1 MPGNSD
7 AGIPEGETVFFA
19 VAHVPH
25 RAQNKSQCAAQQR
38 DQAVVRRV
46 GRVEKCITVRCQS
59 LLVQESNNEDG
70 QDGTDDLDA
79 PEPCN
84 CVLIANWAKI
94 LLSIV
99 GTLECLDG
107 VD

>member
-7 AGIPEGETVFFA
+7 AGIPEGENVFFA
-19 VAHVPH
+19 VGHVPH

-59 LLVQESNNEDG
+59 LLVQESNHEDG

-79 PEPCN
+79 PAASLYFLYCRT
-84 CVLIANWAKI
+84 AKWLG
-94 LLSIV
+94 LLASSSSNIRS
-99 GTLECLDG
+99 T
-107 VD
+107 

>member
-1 MPGNSD
+1 M
-7 AGIPEGETVFFA
+7 FFA
-19 VAHVPH
+19 VGHVPH

-79 PEPCN
+79 PETKSQG
-84 CVLIANWAKI
+84 LFYEI
-94 LLSIV
+94 L
-99 GTLECLDG
+99 
-107 VD
+107 

>member
-1 MPGNSD
+1 M
-7 AGIPEGETVFFA
+7 FFA
-19 VAHVPH
+19 VGHVPH

-59 LLVQESNNEDG
+59 LLVQESNHEDG

-79 PEPCN
+79 PRTMQLRSYRQLGEGPARHCRHTGM
-84 CVLIANWAKI
+84 
-94 LLSIV
+94 S
-99 GTLECLDG
+99 
-107 VD
+107 